1 MQMFTLLS
9 AYQSHEHD
17 LRKILNFVSPVIT
30 QDKVYSPQIAK
41 HLMSSGIAF
50 EGVCKQIGKLLK
62 LTPGEIGQYKEM
74 MLSKFPKIWQFEIQ
88 ISLEARTLQ
97 PLQGWSLSK
106 LDWWTAYTSLKHD
119 YFGNIAEGQLIHAL
133 NSTGAYLI
141 AILYFGYLENK
152 EKNPF
157 IPDALA
163 PSLLI
168 PRDYSSNSGF
178 DGGGIFHD
186 FPLLI

>member
-1 MQMFTLLS
+1 MYNYVKMLL
-9 AYQSHEHD
+9 Y
-17 LRKILNFVSPVIT
+17 
-30 QDKVYSPQIAK
+30 Y
-41 HLMSSGIAF
+41 
-50 EGVCKQIGKLLK
+50 
-62 LTPGEIGQYKEM
+62 
-74 MLSKFPKIWQFEIQ
+74 
-88 ISLEARTLQ
+88 
-97 PLQGWSLSK
+97 
-106 LDWWTAYTSLKHD
+106 TA
-119 YFGNIAEGQLIHAL
+119 AVA
-133 NSTGAYLI
+133 LI